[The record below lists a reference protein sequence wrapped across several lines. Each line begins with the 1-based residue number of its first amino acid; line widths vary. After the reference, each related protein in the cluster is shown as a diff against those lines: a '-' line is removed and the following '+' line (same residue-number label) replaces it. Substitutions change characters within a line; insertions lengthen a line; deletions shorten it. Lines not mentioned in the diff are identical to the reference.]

1 MQVAQANGQRVGAC
15 GSPRG
20 PPSSFLPAV
29 PACWGPMII
38 RGITKRDFDYIVSV
52 FDAWW
57 GGPSTE
63 RASPFFF
70 HELGEHAL
78 IAEDDGEV
86 VGFLLGLAVQSQSLG
101 YVHLVGIDPDH
112 RRKNVGKALY
122 QHFAETCRAEGL
134 HKLKAIGMVGHEASM
149 KFHHA
154 LGFEAQEVA
163 DYAGPGRARM
173 VFTKT
178 L

>member
-1 MQVAQANGQRVGAC
+1 MAQRKD
-15 GSPRG
+15 
-20 PPSSFLPAV
+20 
-29 PACWGPMII
+29 MIV
-38 RGITKRDFDYIVSV
+38 RGITKQDFDYIVSV

-78 IAEDDGEV
+78 IAEVDGRV
-86 VGFLLGLAVQSQSLG
+86 VGFLLGLAVPASGVG
-101 YVHLVGIDPDH
+101 YVHLVGIDPNA
-112 RRKNVGKALY
+112 RRHGVGKSLY
-122 QHFAETCRAEGL
+122 QHFEAACRRAGFRTI
-134 HKLKAIGMVGHEASM
+134 KAIGMVGHEASW
-149 KFHHA
+149 KFHTA
-154 LGFEAQEVA
+154 LGFEAREVP

-173 VFTKT
+173 VFTKS

>member
-1 MQVAQANGQRVGAC
+1 
-15 GSPRG
+15 
-20 PPSSFLPAV
+20 
-29 PACWGPMII
+29 MII

-57 GGPSTE
+57 GGPTTE

-70 HELGEHAL
+70 YELGEHAL

-86 VGFLLGLAVQSQSLG
+86 AGFLLGLASPSSSTG
-101 YVHLVGIDPDH
+101 YVHLVGIDPGH
-112 RRKNVGKALY
+112 RRAGVGKLLY
-122 QHFAETCRAEGL
+122 QHFAESCQRAGL
-134 HKLKAIGMVGHEASM
+134 KQLKAIGMVGHEGSA
-149 KFHHA
+149 KFHRA
-154 LGFEAQEVA
+154 LGFTAHETPE
-163 DYAGPGRARM
+163 YAGPGRPRV